1 MNKYLGLIGMMVLLS
16 LVWFSCGV
24 GTKTV
29 DPAVYNAAAAN
40 PSLFHHAEKDLTD
53 IMVHDIF
60 SPPVASRVYS
70 YCNIA
75 AYEAL
80 QPAFPEYKSLAGQLT
95 GLTAVPQPDMSQEI
109 NFSVAAMQ
117 AFLKM
122 KRKLVFSQEKIAAFE
137 DTTYLQ
143 FRATG
148 MPEEVFERS
157 IAYGNTV
164 AAHITAWADQDNYKE
179 TRTAPRYNVTIAV
192 GRWTPTPPDYM
203 DAIEPHWNSIRP
215 FIIDS
220 ATQFIPIRPTALALN
235 ANGKGLDENS
245 QFYEEL
251 MEVYKVVKD
260 RTPETE
266 EIAEFW
272 DCNPFAT
279 EHIGHVV
286 YAIKKISPGG
296 HWMGISSQ
304 VLRKEDADLMKSV
317 AVYTSVSIALAD
329 AFISCWDEKYRSNL
343 IRPETVINEHID
355 PDWRPLLQTPPFPEY
370 TSGHS
375 VISTAAALTLTN
387 WFGDNY
393 GFADST
399 EIQFDL
405 PVRSYKSFLAAS
417 QEAAVSR
424 LYGGIHYRPAID
436 QGIVQ
441 GEKVGNYVI
450 ANLEFLSEGQ
460 ADKNDATAKEQ
471 ASNEENN

>member
-1 MNKYLGLIGMMVLLS
+1 MNKYLGLIGLMAIFS
-16 LVWFSCGV
+16 LTWLACGQN
-24 GTKTV
+24 V
-29 DPAVYNAAAAN
+29 DPSVYNKAAAN
-40 PSLFHHAEKDLTD
+40 PGFYHRAQKDLTD

-95 GLTAVPQPDMSQEI
+95 DLTPVPLPDGNQEV
-109 NFSVAAMQ
+109 NHSLAAMQ
-117 AFLKM
+117 AFLKI
-122 KRKLVFSQEKIAAFE
+122 KRKLVFSQEKIEAFE
-137 DTTYLQ
+137 TEIYAKY
-143 FRATG
+143 RAAG
-148 MPEEVFERS
+148 LPEDVFERS

-164 AAHITAWADQDNYKE
+164 AAHIIAWADKDNYKE
-179 TRTAPRYNVTIAV
+179 TRTAPRYNVTTAV

-203 DAIEPHWNSIRP
+203 DAIEPHWNTIRP
-215 FIIDS
+215 FVIDS
-220 ATQFIPIRPTALALN
+220 ATQFIPVRPTALVMN
-235 ANGKGLDENS
+235 ADGKGLDES
-245 QFYEEL
+245 SKFYEEL
-251 MEVYKVVKD
+251 MEVYKAVKD

-304 VLRKEDADLMKSV
+304 VLRKEEADLMKSV

-387 WFGDNY
+387 WFGDDY

-399 EIQFDL
+399 EVEFDL
-405 PVRSYKSFLAAS
+405 PVRSYDSFLAAS

-436 QGIVQ
+436 QGVAQ

-450 ANLEFLSEGQ
+450 ANIEFLSGGQ
-460 ADKNDATAKEQ
+460 ANAKEPQNAEQ
-471 ASNEENN
+471 ASNEGNK

>member
-1 MNKYLGLIGMMVLLS
+1 MKSKLILISSLILGSLLW
-16 LVWFSCGV
+16 VSCGSNV
-24 GTKTV
+24 A
-29 DPAVYNAAAAN
+29 PEVYQAAAAK
-40 PSLFHHAEKDLTD
+40 PGLYHKSQKDLTD

-80 QPAFPEYKSLAGQLT
+80 QHAYPAYRSLAEQLT
-95 GLTAVPQPDMSQEI
+95 DLTPVPKPDMSQEI
-109 NFSVAAMQ
+109 NFPLASMQ

-122 KRKLVFSQEKIAAFE
+122 KRKLVFSQEKIQAFE
-137 DTTYLQ
+137 DLAYAH
-143 FRATG
+143 FRGTG

-157 IAYGNTV
+157 IEYGNTV
-164 AAHITAWADQDNYKE
+164 AAHITAWADKDNYKQ
-179 TRTAPRYNVTIAV
+179 TRTAPKYNVITTEA

-203 DAIEPHWNSIRP
+203 DAIEPHWNDIRP
-215 FIIDS
+215 FVIDS
-220 ATQFIPIRPTALALN
+220 ATQFIPVRPTAYDMDKG
-235 ANGKGLDENS
+235 GK
-245 QFYEEL
+245 FYEEL
-251 MEVYKVVKD
+251 MEVYDAVKN

-296 HWMGISSQ
+296 HWMGITSQ
-304 VLRKEDADLMKSV
+304 VLRKEDTDLMKSV
-317 AVYTSVSIALAD
+317 AVYTNVAISLAD
-329 AFISCWDEKYRSNL
+329 GFISCWDEKYRSNL

-355 PDWRPLLQTPPFPEY
+355 GEWRPLLQTPPFPEY

-375 VISTAAALTLTN
+375 VISTAAALTLTD

-393 GFADST
+393 AFDDST
-399 EIQFDL
+399 EVEFDL
-405 PVRSYKSFLAAS
+405 PVRSYESFVAAS

-436 QGIVQ
+436 EGVAQ
-441 GEKVGNYVI
+441 GERVGRYVI
-450 ANLEFLSEGQ
+450 ENLEFMDGEASSSEQ
-460 ADKNDATAKEQ
+460 AENPEQ
-471 ASNEENN
+471 ASIQ